1 MANNIGT
8 HAAELIEQ
16 LNATSWALD
25 GIGRLGG
32 HLQSTYDPRD
42 YSNLIEVL
50 AAINAERLNN
60 LTEYLEKHVLP
71 IVAHINQG
79 TKA

>member
-8 HAAELIEQ
+8 HAAELIEKVI
-16 LNATSWALD
+16 ATTWALD
-25 GIGRLGG
+25 GAGRLGG
-32 HLQSTYDPRD
+32 HLQCTYDPRD

-50 AAINAERLNN
+50 AAINAERLSD
-60 LTEYLEKHVLP
+60 LTEYLERQVLP

-79 TKA
+79 IKK

>member
-16 LNATSWALD
+16 VIATSWALD
-25 GIGRLGG
+25 GAGRLGG
-32 HLQSTYDPRD
+32 HLQSSCDPRD
-42 YSNLIEVL
+42 YINLIEVL
-50 AAINAERLNN
+50 AAINAERLSN

-79 TKA
+79 AIK